1 MIPEILSHP
10 KTITS
15 SSKVRLTRSQ
25 LMESLLYVR
34 PGIKYS
40 LNPVIDGIP
49 RSMEYLR
56 PVIDCPKRKRF
67 IKAGRQIGKST
78 MMAGESVIE
87 CVTIPGFS
95 VLYGAPDD
103 LKLKTFSYQRLWPMI
118 NLSPA
123 IYDVFMKGGDCVN
136 NVRHKRF
143 NNGSMIMVTNSSR
156 EANVRSPT
164 SDRIN
169 MDEIQDMISDNLY
182 IATKSMFTSPYK
194 IVSLS
199 GTPLSMQNPIEQYW
213 KKSTRNEWLIPC
225 HGCVKLISVG
235 SKTLKEHYWI
245 SIGPKNIS
253 MTGLR
258 CDRCGSPIFPEDG
271 RWVRAFESAEY
282 EGFRVP
288 QPLSPFTNWDDLMKE
303 WKDPTISIA
312 RKMNEIFGL
321 SWDSADRFFTEPQ
334 LRDACG
340 EHRLAFR
347 YDDLDPMSKKYLDGR
362 HVVAGIDW
370 ARNVEGG
377 ANTVLMIGIVVAPD
391 QIKVIFMSVL
401 PKSMSM
407 EAQVDSIVE
416 KLREFKV
423 NFVAA
428 DWGAAGS
435 RNVDIAK
442 AIGRDRVVQIDY
454 GIGKTF
460 VEKYHEHVKLLSMNR
475 TMCLSDLHRDVTMEG
490 AINFPVWEDFEYYAN
505 DFLVEYAEED
515 HWGRLK
521 YDHPDGT
528 NDDMLHA
535 CVYMNLARKMVLRV
549 PILHMVMNTDK
560 EEK

>member
-1 MIPEILSHP
+1 MIISP
-10 KTITS
+10 KT
-15 SSKVRLTRSQ
+15 KVRLTRSQ

-40 LNPVIDGIP
+40 LNPEIDGIP

-56 PVIDCPKRKRF
+56 PIIDCPQRKRL
-67 IKAGRQIGKST
+67 IIAGRQIGKST
-78 MMAGESVIE
+78 MMAGESTVE
-87 CVTIPGFS
+87 CVSIPGFS

-123 IYDVFMKGGDCVN
+123 IYEVFMKGGDCVN

-143 NNGSMIMVTNSSR
+143 NNGSMIMITNSSR

-182 IATKSMFTSPYK
+182 IAVKSMFTSPYK

-225 HGCVKLISVG
+225 HGCMKLISVG
-235 SKTLKEHYWI
+235 SKTLEEHHWI

-253 MTGLR
+253 RTGLR
-258 CDRCGSPIFPEDG
+258 CDRCGAPIFVEEG
-271 RWVRAFESAEY
+271 QWVRSFESAEY

-303 WKDPTISIA
+303 WRDPTIPIA

-334 LRDACG
+334 LREACG
-340 EHRLAFR
+340 DHRLAFR
-347 YDDLDPMSKKYLDGR
+347 YEDLDPLFKKYLDGR

-377 ANTVLMIGIVVAPD
+377 ANTVLMIGVVISPE

-407 EAQVDSIVE
+407 EDQVDSIIE

-423 NFVAA
+423 NFVAV

-475 TMCLSDLHRDVTMEG
+475 TMCLSDLHRDVTIEG
-490 AINFPVWEDFEYYAN
+490 EIIFPIWEDFENYAN
-505 DFLVEYAEED
+505 DFLVEYAEDD

-535 CVYMNLARKMVLRV
+535 CVYMNLARKIVLRI
-549 PILHMVMNTDK
+549 PLLHMVMNTEK

>member
-1 MIPEILSHP
+1 MIISP
-10 KTITS
+10 KT
-15 SSKVRLTRSQ
+15 KVRLTRSQ
-25 LMESLLYVR
+25 LMENLLYVR

-40 LNPVIDGIP
+40 LNPEIDGIP

-56 PVIDCPKRKRF
+56 PIIDCPQRKRF

-78 MMAGESVIE
+78 MMAGESTVE
-87 CVTIPGFS
+87 CVSIPGFS

-103 LKLKTFSYQRLWPMI
+103 LKLKIFSYQRLWPMI

-123 IYDVFMKGGDCVN
+123 IYEVFMKGGDCVN

-143 NNGSMIMVTNSSR
+143 SNGSMIMITNSSR

-182 IATKSMFTSPYK
+182 IAVKSMFTSPYK

-199 GTPLSMQNPIEQYW
+199 GTPLSMQNPIEQYR

-225 HGCVKLISVG
+225 HGCMKLISVG
-235 SKTLKEHYWI
+235 SKTLKEHHWI

-253 MTGLR
+253 RTGLR
-258 CDRCGSPIFPEDG
+258 CDRCGAPIFVEEG
-271 RWVRAFESAEY
+271 QWVRSFKSAEY

-288 QPLSPFTNWDDLMKE
+288 QPLSPFINWDDLMKE
-303 WKDPTISIA
+303 WRDPTIPIA

-334 LRDACG
+334 LREACG
-340 EHRLAFR
+340 DHRLAFR
-347 YDDLDPMSKKYLDGR
+347 YEDLDPLFKKYLDGR

-377 ANTVLMIGIVVAPD
+377 ANTVLMIGVVISPE

-407 EAQVDSIVE
+407 EDQVDSIIE

-423 NFVAA
+423 NFVAV

-475 TMCLSDLHRDVTMEG
+475 TMCLSDLHRDVTIEG
-490 AINFPVWEDFEYYAN
+490 EIIFPIWEDFENYAN
-505 DFLVEYAEED
+505 DFLVEYAEDD

-535 CVYMNLARKMVLRV
+535 CVYMNLARKIVLRI
-549 PILHMVMNTDK
+549 PILHMVMNTEK